1 MSAQLV
7 GPFSSTPAPGIG
19 VVSVV
24 VDEPRTAQHRGVD
37 WERATQLSRDTS
49 DAPARQDII
58 TDAVASL
65 RDIVAGRPERWN
77 RN

>member
-1 MSAQLV
+1 M
-7 GPFSSTPAPGIG
+7 G
-19 VVSVV
+19 VVWVV
-24 VDEPRTAQHRGVD
+24 VDEPHTARRRGVD
-37 WERATQLSRDTS
+37 WERATQLSRDTP
-49 DAPARQDII
+49 DAAARPGIT